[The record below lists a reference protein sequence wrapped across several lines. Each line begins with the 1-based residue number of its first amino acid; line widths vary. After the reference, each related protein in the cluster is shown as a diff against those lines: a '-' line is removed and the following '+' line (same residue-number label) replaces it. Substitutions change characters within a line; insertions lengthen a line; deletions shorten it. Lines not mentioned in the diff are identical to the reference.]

1 LDELLE
7 KYEEIPTEDE
17 IEKVQ
22 IEARLEDLEISAD
35 VEQNIGKKIGKEKEE
50 VKL

>member
-1 LDELLE
+1 MDELLE

-22 IEARLEDLEISAD
+22 IEARLEDLKLSAV
-35 VEQNIGKKIGKEKEE
+35 VEQNIGKKIGEEKEE

>member
-1 LDELLE
+1 MDELLE

-22 IEARLEDLEISAD
+22 IEARLEDLQLSAV
-35 VEQNIGKKIGKEKEE
+35 VEQNIGKKIGEEKEE

>member
-17 IEKVQ
+17 KKVQ